1 VLGKGVQMWMRAD
14 ESVTDDMRAK
24 LVEKGDKR
32 SVVWLDHE
40 FVFSSVAL
48 FRQVCAYSYGGL

>member
-1 VLGKGVQMWMRAD
+1 MWMRAD